1 MFGLHD
7 SHRVRAHCYAT
18 TPSDKSTYRAQIE
31 KEAPCFRDVSAW
43 SVDRIVK
50 QIAKDNIH
58 ILVNLNGYTR
68 GARNEIFAA
77 RAAPVQMSFMG
88 YAGTLAA
95 EWCDYILADSLTIPE
110 CTLRPWRSNVT
121 VEDVFRDDSEG
132 MHGDWMYSENII
144 FCRDTFF
151 CCDHAQSSAEGERD
165 LTWEDEEKRRWKMR
179 KELFPSIDNNTVIL
193 ANFNQLY
200 KVRWSKTYKCRSCTY
215 WCIQIEPTVFRSWLR
230 ILASIPNAILWL
242 LRFPEAGEANLK
254 QSAVAW
260 AGSEV
265 ASRIVFTDVAPKGQ
279 HISRARVCDLV
290 LDTPEC
296 NAHTTAADVLWSS
309 TPLLTLPRYPYKMCS
324 RMAASILSGAL
335 PRSPEGE
342 QIASELI
349 VSDQASYEDT
359 AVRLITGLKY
369 NSVTP
374 EYCTGEGRL
383 ADMRRVLWR
392 NKWTCGL
399 FDTKRWV
406 RDVEDAY
413 EEAWKRWVNGEG
425 GDIWL

>member
-1 MFGLHD
+1 M
-7 SHRVRAHCYAT
+7 
-18 TPSDKSTYRAQIE
+18 
-31 KEAPCFRDVSAW
+31 
-43 SVDRIVK
+43 
-50 QIAKDNIH
+50 
-58 ILVNLNGYTR
+58 
-68 GARNEIFAA
+68 
-77 RAAPVQMSFMG
+77 
-88 YAGTLAA
+88 
-95 EWCDYILADSLTIPE
+95 
-110 CTLRPWRSNVT
+110 
-121 VEDVFRDDSEG
+121 
-132 MHGDWMYSENII
+132 
-144 FCRDTFF
+144 
-151 CCDHAQSSAEGERD
+151 
-165 LTWEDEEKRRWKMR
+165 
-179 KELFPSIDNNTVIL
+179 
-193 ANFNQLY
+193 
-200 KVRWSKTYKCRSCTY
+200 
-215 WCIQIEPTVFRSWLR
+215 
-230 ILASIPNAILWL
+230 
-242 LRFPEAGEANLK
+242 K
-254 QSAVAW
+254 QSAAAW
-260 AGSEV
+260 AGADV

-324 RMAASILSGAL
+324 RMAASILNGAL
-335 PRSPEGE
+335 PRSPEGK

-359 AVRLITGLKY
+359 AVRLIASLKY
-369 NSVTP
+369 KAATP

-383 ADMRRVLWR
+383 ADMRRILWQ